1 MKTTK
6 TKQKG
11 GHFENNIRMNA
22 VLSLVFHKN
31 KLYSGSYEEDN
42 NVRCWNIETGKKG
55 KEYVLETTNTI
66 LYSDGDYLWAYDNSG
81 TKITRINTET
91 GLKDVYTITHPD
103 VKTIGDVK
111 VIGNNIFFLCCLR
124 DNLLKSSI
132 GCYNYVTKELKFINE
147 AHSERLYR
155 INVDLE
161 NNTLWSTSK
170 DGTIKQWNSNTLEPM
185 NVIQIK
191 DKVDT
196 SIYKFFETHTINI
209 YDKYLICNVLKYKNF
224 SYDKYNFIHYE
235 DKQSSIHLYNKESG
249 DLLDVFD
256 GEEYNDEIKRDKII
270 INQEIAGLEFKKDSN
285 PIKFYVWN
293 ESEIVKFTIL
303 DNRIIKE
310 NIIGND
316 ASDVGIWTVKSHGD
330 YLYIGSNFAKIL
342 RVEVPLSER
351 EAKQYTLPRNHPMLV
366 QARQARQNIQKREQ
380 FRAGLSPQTRR
391 QLNQAG
397 NPRYNPNESQFQ
409 WASTNQSQSSSY
421 QTVSNSSANSKPKKT
436 RKVESKLTKKTRKY
450 KTTHTYKGKRYKIRD
465 GSRGGKYIRVDGKK
479 IYI

>member
-11 GHFENNIRMNA
+11 GHFETNIRMNA

-31 KLYSGSYEEDN
+31 KLYSGSYEPDN
-42 NVRCWNIETGKKG
+42 NVRCWNIETGKKEE
-55 KEYVLETTNTI
+55 EYVLETTNTI

-81 TKITRINTET
+81 TKITRIDTET
-91 GLKDVYTITHPD
+91 GLKDVYRITHPD

-124 DNLLKSSI
+124 NNRLKSSI
-132 GCYNYVTKELKFINE
+132 GCYNYETSELKFME
-147 AHSERLYR
+147 EHSERLNR

-161 NNTLWSTSK
+161 DNTLWSTSK
-170 DGTIKQWNSNTLEPM
+170 DGTIKQWDSNTLELKKT
-185 NVIQIK
+185 IQIK

-196 SIYKFFETHTINI
+196 SIYKFFETHTLNI
-209 YDKYLICNVLKYKNF
+209 YGKYLICNVLKYKK
-224 SYDKYNFIHYE
+224 STKDKYNFIHYE

-249 DLLDVFD
+249 DLLDVFN

-303 DNRIIKE
+303 NNRIIKE
-310 NIIGND
+310 NIIGNE

-330 YLYIGSNFAKIL
+330 YLYIGSNLAKIL

-351 EAKQYTLPRNHPMLV
+351 EARQNFTLPRTHPMLV
-366 QARQARQNIQKREQ
+366 QARRARQNIQNREQ
-380 FRAGLSPQTRR
+380 FRARLSSQTRR
-391 QLNQAG
+391 QLNRAG
-397 NPRYNPNESQFQ
+397 NPRYDSNESNFQ

-421 QTVSNSSANSKPKKT
+421 QTVSNSSVNSKPKKT

-450 KTTHTYKGKRYKIRD
+450 KTHKYNGKRYKIRV